1 MTEGPQLKRKRQGL
15 SESAEE
21 SGKSPE
27 TSQTSKLL
35 LCEVAQ
41 QALKQY
47 SLGMHR
53 IPVKELGVSPL
64 NRDLSGTHVHE
75 LGRRIVSVE
84 GFVRYRYQQGW
95 AHEPNPDD
103 PLAVAKNT
111 NRVARATP
119 LLPEVPMVPLKGS
132 IAKTHHCLNKIAG
145 ETAWARARAPTQTEA
160 FRKNLGPKLAGCQD
174 QGRSARCQ
182 HSP

>member
-1 MTEGPQLKRKRQGL
+1 MTEAKRRRQGASPPREGL

-21 SGKSPE
+21 AGSGG
-27 TSQTSKLL
+27 LL

-53 IPVKELGVSPL
+53 IPLKELGVSPL

-84 GFVRYRYQQGW
+84 GFVRFRYQQGW
-95 AHEPNPDD
+95 AHEPNPED
-103 PLAVAKNT
+103 PLEVARNT
-111 NRVARATP
+111 NRGWRE
-119 LLPEVPMVPLKGS
+119 LP
-132 IAKTHHCLNKIAG
+132 HCSQRFPWCL
-145 ETAWARARAPTQTEA
+145 
-160 FRKNLGPKLAGCQD
+160 
-174 QGRSARCQ
+174 
-182 HSP
+182 